1 MDSPVERRLDAHL
14 ARIIN
19 QIRQI
24 RQLDVA
30 DDDAREKAL
39 EESLEALRSL
49 TRYRGML
56 KNFSEQHFAASN
68 DAFLRAFQNNA
79 GAKPTQGD
87 EEE

>member
-24 RQLDVA
+24 RQLDVG
-30 DDDAREKAL
+30 DDAAREKAL

-68 DAFLRAFQNNA
+68 DAFLRALENQTD
-79 GAKPTQGD
+79 AKPEQAD